1 MDERVEE
8 HARILVDW
16 CTDIEDGDDVVISAS
31 PEADELVVALHR
43 EIGARGGNA
52 LTLYST
58 DEASRAYMKA
68 HDGDFTLPE
77 HVLAMYE
84 EADAVI
90 GIRSDPNTSA
100 MSDVEGEKLA
110 ERSRVTKPIQ
120 EERLSTRWC
129 LTQHPTNAHAQNAG
143 MSLDEYRDF
152 VYSATL
158 RDWEAVEE
166 YQEEL
171 RERLEEASEVRVVAG
186 DKTDVTMSV
195 DGMHA
200 VNSAGRH
207 NMPSGEVFTAP
218 VPDSVEGTVLFDKP
232 LIHQGREMEG
242 VRLKFEEG
250 VVVESYA
257 ERNEDA
263 LDDLLETDEG
273 ACRLGELGI
282 GTNREIDRF
291 TKNMLFD
298 EKMGE
303 TVHMALGRAYEENVG
318 EERERNDSAVH
329 VDMILDT
336 SNGRIEFD
344 GEVVQEDGKFVWE

>member
-1 MDERVEE
+1 MDERVRE

-16 CTDIEDGDDVVISAS
+16 CTDLEEDEDVVVSAS
-31 PEADELVVALHR
+31 PEAHELVVALHE
-43 EIGARGGNA
+43 EIGERGANPM
-52 LTLYST
+52 TLYSS
-58 DEASRAYMKA
+58 DEASRAYLKA
-68 HDGDFTLPE
+68 HDGDFSLPE
-77 HVLAMYE
+77 HTLALYE
-84 EADAVI
+84 ECDAVI
-90 GIRSDPNTSA
+90 HVRSDPNVSE
-100 MSDVEGEKLA
+100 MNDVPGETLA
-110 ERSRVTKPIQ
+110 ERSRVTKPIL
-120 EERLSTRWC
+120 EERLSKRWC
-129 LTQHPTNAHAQNAG
+129 LTQHPTKAHAQNAG
-143 MSLDEYRDF
+143 MSLAEYEDF
-152 VYSATL
+152 VYGATL

-186 DKTDVTMSV
+186 DETDVRMSV

-200 VNSAGRH
+200 INSAGRH

-218 VPDSVEGTVLFDKP
+218 VPDSVEGEVHFDKP

-242 VRLKFEEG
+242 VRLRFEDG
-250 VVVESYA
+250 VVVESSA
-257 ERNEDA
+257 ERNEEA

-273 ACRLGELGI
+273 ARRLGELGI

-303 TVHMALGRAYEENVG
+303 TVHMALGRAYDENVG
-318 EERERNDSAVH
+318 EGREGNDSAVH

-336 SNGRIEFD
+336 SDGRIEFD
-344 GEVVQEDGKFVWE
+344 GEVVQENGEFVWE